1 MGMMNRKDYRT
12 AVPLLA
18 QRCRTFIAVPAA
30 EDLPFIV
37 QPEVIAEVARE
48 HCRDVRVCASPE
60 EGARLA
66 VQLATEADVLVAT
79 GSMYLL
85 SGAKN
90 GFTAE

>member
-1 MGMMNRKDYRT
+1 MKNLIKALD
-12 AVPLLA
+12 
-18 QRCRTFIAVPAA
+18 
-30 EDLPFIV
+30 DLPFIV

-48 HCRDVRVCASPE
+48 HCADVRVCASAE

-66 VQLATEADVLVAT
+66 LQLATEEDVLVAT

-85 SGAKN
+85 SSAKK